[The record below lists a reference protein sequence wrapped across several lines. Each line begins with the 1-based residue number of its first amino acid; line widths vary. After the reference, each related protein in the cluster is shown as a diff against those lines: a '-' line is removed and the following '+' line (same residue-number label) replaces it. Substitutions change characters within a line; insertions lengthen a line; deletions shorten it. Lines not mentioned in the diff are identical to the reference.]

1 MSTQVITK
9 QSKVSSGI
17 VKNLILIALV
27 IGLAVAPLFIAKNA
41 EFGGAD
47 GEAEAAISE
56 INENYTPWFSPIWEP
71 PSGEIESL
79 LFALQAALGAGF
91 IGYYI
96 GYARG
101 RKKKEDA
108 ESSC

>member
-1 MSTQVITK
+1 MR
-9 QSKVSSGI
+9 
-17 VKNLILIALV
+17 KNLILILLV
-27 IGLAVAPLFIAKNA
+27 VLLAVVPLLMNRGA

-47 GEAEAAISE
+47 GQAEEVITQ
-56 INENYTPWFSPIWEP
+56 INPDYQPWFSSLWEP

-96 GYARG
+96 GYVRG
-101 RKKKEDA
+101 RKKAEEKEIHA
-108 ESSC
+108 KN